1 MLIQTAVMDAKG
13 DNVRAAEAVEK
24 LASAAC
30 QRSGL
35 IIKIPARA
43 KAPQL
48 EAIECDLKLKLM
60 KTVEQ
65 RQDQR
70 RIVGAPLTIDEM
82 LDLSVEDVGEGPG
95 TVYNDDDAIV
105 AEIER
110 QQAIR
115 SGEIVQ
121 VEVESDDENI
131 GDGKSKL
138 STALRRWS

>member
-1 MLIQTAVMDAKG
+1 
-13 DNVRAAEAVEK
+13 
-24 LASAAC
+24 
-30 QRSGL
+30 
-35 IIKIPARA
+35 
-43 KAPQL
+43 
-48 EAIECDLKLKLM
+48 M

-82 LDLSVEDVGEGPG
+82 LDLSVENVGEGPG
-95 TVYNDDDAIV
+95 TVYNDDDVIV
-105 AEIER
+105 AEIEL

-131 GDGKSKL
+131 GDDKPKL
-138 STALRRWS
+138 STARRRRS